1 MGVKQFFNKVAS
13 GAKQF
18 FRKGGSL
25 DKTFSKNGSAE
36 KLVNKIGA
44 GIDTGLKVVG
54 DVAGKVGRV
63 AGNLAPVLMAVNPEL
78 GLAAGAIGAGAR
90 QVGGVSRQIGTA
102 KKGAVDAFH
111 GRAGAMIQAPK
122 PAEPAPED
130 DGIGLNSPLF
140 A

>member
-1 MGVKQFFNKVAS
+1 MPTVK
-13 GAKQF
+13 GF
-18 FRKGGSL
+18 FRKAGSDL
-25 DKTFSKNGSAE
+25 NQFFKPKSGTLAKTFSKGGSAE

-63 AGNLAPVLMAVNPEL
+63 AGNLAPVLGMVNPEL
-78 GLAAGAIGAGAR
+78 GLAAAAIGKGAQ

-122 PAEPAPED
+122 PAPED